1 MSRSTPIRLAAL
13 AVMLFALTL
22 LTARVVRDQPA
33 PSAAALEHQVAM
45 SEITVPVEIIE
56 VGEDPAVLEIR
67 VQP

>member
-1 MSRSTPIRLAAL
+1 
-13 AVMLFALTL
+13 MLFALTL